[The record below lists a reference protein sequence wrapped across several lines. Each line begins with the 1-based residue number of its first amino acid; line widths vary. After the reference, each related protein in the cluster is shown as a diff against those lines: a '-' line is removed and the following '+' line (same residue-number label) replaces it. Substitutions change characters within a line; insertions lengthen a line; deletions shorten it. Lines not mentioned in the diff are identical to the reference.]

1 MQKLE
6 GFITPIKQLWQ
17 NPQLDEAVSSFDNF
31 CNLLGL
37 GKVREYL
44 VSREV
49 HKVGDWGT
57 FKLDAE
63 GQAMQAELN
72 ERVKVDA
79 KKTLCSGICI
89 LITH

>member
-6 GFITPIKQLWQ
+6 AFIAPIKQLWQ
-17 NPQLDEAVSSFDNF
+17 DPQLDEAVSSFDRF
-31 CNLLGL
+31 CDLLGL

-49 HKVGDWGT
+49 HKVADWGS

-63 GQAMQAELN
+63 GQAIQTELN
-72 ERVKVDA
+72 DRVKV
-79 KKTLCSGICI
+79 
-89 LITH
+89 